1 MDGGQF
7 TVGPDGK
14 KKEPESNVLLASI
27 ENMQYAVTIEVLQTI
42 FAAFGTV
49 LKIAMFEKN
58 AGLQALVQYADV
70 ATAVT
75 AKESLE
81 GHCIYEGGYCK
92 LHLSYSR
99 HTDLNVK
106 GNTDR
111 SRDYTLPS
119 QPPLLGQQPVTPGY
133 GSPMTSASYP
143 GGVGSPYESAQPTMS
158 PGLLIAHAS
167 SPIYG
172 VPHSPAG
179 SHSPGGMLPYQSGPL
194 YGPPPPGLLPAAG
207 PSPQYGP
214 SPSNVA
220 IQQYGQHS
228 SMPQS
233 TNESVPYH
241 V

>member
-1 MDGGQF
+1 M
-7 TVGPDGK
+7 GPDGK

-70 ATAVT
+70 VTAVT

-119 QPPLLGQQPVTPGY
+119 QPPSLGQQPLVPGF
-133 GSPMTSASYP
+133 GSPMASASYA
-143 GGVGSPYESAQPTMS
+143 GNQYANGFGSPYETAQATMS
-158 PGLLIAHAS
+158 PSLLNGHAS
-167 SPIYG
+167 SPMYG
-172 VPHSPAG
+172 LPHSPSG
-179 SHSPGGMLPYQSGPL
+179 SPSPGGMLSYQSGPM
-194 YGPPPPGLLPAAG
+194 YGPCPPGIVPAA
-207 PSPQYGP
+207 PQYGP
-214 SPSNVA
+214 SPNMA
-220 IQQYGQHS
+220 IQQYGQLPSMHS
-228 SMPQS
+228 EPQS
-233 TNESVPYH
+233 TDDSLPYH
-241 V
+241 A